1 MINPFS
7 SSLRRATPDDADILA
22 ALTNAAYEKY
32 VPILGRKPQPML
44 ADYHQMAADYSIWL
58 LEVGEKPAGLLVLIF
73 QVDHVLIY
81 SVAIHPDFQKQ
92 GLGKVLLAWAEG
104 QAREAHL
111 HLIRLYTNEKMVENI
126 VLYERVG
133 YEMTDREGYLGGAL
147 VHMAKRLSG

>member
-1 MINPFS
+1 MTTPS
-7 SSLRRATPDDADILA
+7 PHLRRATPDDADILA

-44 ADYHQMAADYSIWL
+44 ADYRQMAADYSIWL
-58 LEVGEKPAGLLVLIF
+58 LEVDAQPAGLLVLIF

-81 SVAIHPDFQKQ
+81 SVAVHPDFQKR
-92 GLGKVLLAWAEG
+92 GLGRVLLAWAEA

-126 VLYERVG
+126 ALYERVG
-133 YEMTDREGYLGGAL
+133 YEITDREGYLGGAL
-147 VHMAKRLSG
+147 VHMAKRLD